1 MDHTIEITRS
11 ILKSDRVWKSDL
23 TDITSR
29 YEAIRVVE
37 AVNEIELVHAT
48 QNEND
53 YLVAI

>member
-1 MDHTIEITRS
+1 
-11 ILKSDRVWKSDL
+11 LKSDRVWKSDL